1 MIKIHFVDTNPKIV
15 AALAAR
21 FAPAD
26 GYPDVVISK
35 KSVTELHTDVIV
47 TPTNAHGNMNGGVDA
62 ALKNLYGVGLEQRL
76 KAEIRKLPG
85 GTLDVGE
92 AVVCQLVP
100 GAPRYLVAAAT
111 MVGEGDDISR
121 TINSA
126 LACAAAF
133 QAIYT
138 AVARSGNLV
147 ETVAI
152 PGLGGGTGKVSPQK
166 VAEMLHVGYTLFR
179 RRRYADTS
187 SLLDALKEELNARS
201 TSLLVERTIKPVIL
215 PDKLPSSAPA
225 PAVAVDPFL
234 AFASE
239 IE

>member
-15 AALAAR
+15 EALAAR
-21 FAPAD
+21 FSPAD

-35 KSVTELHTDVIV
+35 KSITELQTDVIV
-47 TPTNAHGNMNGGVDA
+47 TPTNAHGNMTGGVDA
-62 ALKNLYGVGLEQRL
+62 ALKKLYGASLEQRL
-76 KAEIRKLPG
+76 QAEIRKLPG
-85 GTLDVGE
+85 GVLDVGE

-187 SLLDALKEELNARS
+187 SLLDALKEELRARA
-201 TSLLVERTIKPVIL
+201 TVLLTQSLPV
-215 PDKLPSSAPA
+215 PAPAPASAPA